1 MGLSHSPLEVR
12 RVLRLT
18 PSSFRPANF
27 FDDAA
32 QTFATFRPI
41 SPYSHTGVRLLAP
54 PTTRQGLPHNPY
66 DRRQTID
73 ALLAAKS
80 LRMKMFYGWKMV
92 MAASGLQIIQAMMLH
107 QAFGAYVA
115 VLAVEQG
122 WSKTSLSAA
131 SAMLSVEA
139 ALLGPLIGWFL
150 DRFGAKGV
158 IKIGVLMFGTGFI
171 FMSQIDSLLEFYL
184 AVAVIAI
191 GASMAGYFPLNVA
204 VIQWF
209 EKKRARALSFV
220 GLGFALGGVFV
231 PIIAG
236 SIEYFGWRETAMGSG
251 IVAILVGFPLA
262 SIFRRRPED
271 FGEVVDGRSSQ
282 DQTRDQDDSKNK
294 APEPDFTAGQAIRT
308 RAFWLLAAGHGIA
321 LIVVMAVNTHA
332 INHMRI
338 SLNYTIAE
346 GSFFIMLM
354 TMFQVAGVLLGGY
367 LGDKFEKRLVAS
379 GCMLLHATGLIA
391 LTYAQGALELVFFA
405 AAHGLAW
412 GLRGPFMQAIRADY
426 FGRKAIGMILGLS
439 AMITALGQSIGPL
452 LAGILGDATGNYILG
467 FNVLSGLAVFGAL
480 IFWWAKRPAP
490 PGGQTKPRSVSE
502 SKPA

>member
-1 MGLSHSPLEVR
+1 
-12 RVLRLT
+12 
-18 PSSFRPANF
+18 
-27 FDDAA
+27 
-32 QTFATFRPI
+32 
-41 SPYSHTGVRLLAP
+41 
-54 PTTRQGLPHNPY
+54 
-66 DRRQTID
+66 
-73 ALLAAKS
+73 
-80 LRMKMFYGWKMV
+80 MKMFYGWKMV

-115 VLAVEQG
+115 VLAIEQG
-122 WSKTSLSAA
+122 WSKTALSGA

-150 DRFGAKGV
+150 DRFGAQGV
-158 IKIGVLMFGTGFI
+158 IKIGVLMFGLGFI
-171 FMSQIDSLLEFYL
+171 FMSQIDSLTGFYI
-184 AVAVIAI
+184 AVGVIAI

-231 PIIAG
+231 PIIAA

-251 IVAILVGFPLA
+251 IVAILVGYPLA

-271 FGEVVDGRSSQ
+271 FGEVVDGIAA
-282 DQTRDQDDSKNK
+282 QTDSKDK
-294 APEPDFTAGQAIRT
+294 AESEQTAPEPDFTAAQAIRT
-308 RAFWLLAAGHGIA
+308 KAFWLLAVGHGIA

-338 SLNYTIAE
+338 SLDYTIAQA
-346 GSFFIMLM
+346 SFFIMLM
-354 TMFQVAGVLLGGY
+354 TMFQVTGVLLGGY
-367 LGDKFEKRLVAS
+367 LGDKFEKRLVAAC
-379 GCMLLHATGLIA
+379 CMVLHGTGLFI

-412 GLRGPFMQAIRADY
+412 GIRGPFMQAIRADY

-452 LAGILGDATGNYILG
+452 LAGILGDATGNYELG
-467 FNVLSGLAVFGAL
+467 FNVLSIMALFGAY
-480 IFWWAKRPAP
+480 IFWLAKRPSP
-490 PGGQTKPRSVSE
+490 PGSTTPVVATSGT
-502 SKPA
+502 

>member
-1 MGLSHSPLEVR
+1 
-12 RVLRLT
+12 
-18 PSSFRPANF
+18 
-27 FDDAA
+27 
-32 QTFATFRPI
+32 
-41 SPYSHTGVRLLAP
+41 
-54 PTTRQGLPHNPY
+54 
-66 DRRQTID
+66 
-73 ALLAAKS
+73 
-80 LRMKMFYGWKMV
+80 MKMFYGWKMV

-115 VLAVEQG
+115 VLAVEQE
-122 WSKTSLSAA
+122 WSKTALSGA

-150 DRFGAKGV
+150 DRFGAQGV
-158 IKIGVLMFGTGFI
+158 IKIGVLMFGVGFMFLSQIESLTGFYI
-171 FMSQIDSLLEFYL
+171 

-231 PIIAG
+231 PIIAA
-236 SIEYFGWRETAMGSG
+236 SIEFFGWRETAMGSG
-251 IVAILVGFPLA
+251 IVAILVGYPLA

-271 FGEVVDGRSSQ
+271 FGEVVDGIASNADNKDKTESQ
-282 DQTRDQDDSKNK
+282 QTT
-294 APEPDFTAGQAIRT
+294 PEPEFTAAQAIRT
-308 RAFWLLAAGHGIA
+308 KAFWLLAAGHGIA

-338 SLNYTIAE
+338 SLDYTIAQA
-346 GSFFIMLM
+346 SFFIMLM

-367 LGDKFEKRLVAS
+367 LGDKFEKRLVAA
-379 GCMLLHATGLIA
+379 GCMVLHATGLFI
-391 LTYAQGALELVFFA
+391 LTYAEGALELVFFA
-405 AAHGLAW
+405 AAHGFAW

-452 LAGILGDATGNYILG
+452 LAGILGDATGNYELG
-467 FNVLSGLAVFGAL
+467 FTVLSVLALFGAYV
-480 IFWWAKRPAP
+480 FWLAKRPKP
-490 PGGQTKPRSVSE
+490 PGSANASMATSGT
-502 SKPA
+502 

>member
-1 MGLSHSPLEVR
+1 
-12 RVLRLT
+12 
-18 PSSFRPANF
+18 
-27 FDDAA
+27 
-32 QTFATFRPI
+32 
-41 SPYSHTGVRLLAP
+41 
-54 PTTRQGLPHNPY
+54 
-66 DRRQTID
+66 
-73 ALLAAKS
+73 
-80 LRMKMFYGWKMV
+80 MKMFYGWKMV

-122 WSKTSLSAA
+122 WSKTALSGA

-150 DRFGAKGV
+150 DRFGAQGV
-158 IKIGVLMFGTGFI
+158 IKIGVLMFGLGFI
-171 FMSQIDSLLEFYL
+171 FMSQIDSLTGFYI
-184 AVAVIAI
+184 AVGVIAI

-231 PIIAG
+231 PIIAA

-251 IVAILVGFPLA
+251 IVAILVGYPLA

-271 FGEVVDGRSSQ
+271 FGEVVDGIASKS
-282 DQTRDQDDSKNK
+282 DGKEKTESEQTT
-294 APEPDFTAGQAIRT
+294 PEPDFTAAQAIRT
-308 RAFWLLAAGHGIA
+308 KAFWLLAVGHGIA

-338 SLNYTIAE
+338 SLDYTIAQA
-346 GSFFIMLM
+346 SFFIMLM
-354 TMFQVAGVLLGGY
+354 TMFQVTGVLLGGY
-367 LGDKFEKRLVAS
+367 LGDKFEKRLVAAC
-379 GCMLLHATGLIA
+379 CMVLHGTGLFI

-452 LAGILGDATGNYILG
+452 LAGILGDATGNYELG
-467 FNVLSGLAVFGAL
+467 FNVLSIMALFGAYA
-480 IFWWAKRPAP
+480 FWLAKRPSP
-490 PGGQTKPRSVSE
+490 PGSTTPVVATTGT
-502 SKPA
+502 

>member
-1 MGLSHSPLEVR
+1 
-12 RVLRLT
+12 
-18 PSSFRPANF
+18 
-27 FDDAA
+27 
-32 QTFATFRPI
+32 
-41 SPYSHTGVRLLAP
+41 
-54 PTTRQGLPHNPY
+54 
-66 DRRQTID
+66 
-73 ALLAAKS
+73 
-80 LRMKMFYGWKMV
+80 MKMFYGWKMV

-122 WSKTSLSAA
+122 WSKTALSGA

-139 ALLGPLIGWFL
+139 AILGPLIGWFL
-150 DRFGAKGV
+150 DRFGAQGV
-158 IKIGVLMFGTGFI
+158 IKIGVLMFGVGFM
-171 FMSQIDSLLEFYL
+171 FMSQIETLTGFYV

-231 PIIAG
+231 PIIAA

-251 IVAILVGFPLA
+251 IVAILVGYPLA
-262 SIFRRRPED
+262 CIFRRRPED
-271 FGEVVDGRSSQ
+271 FGEVVDGIASNTDVVKKTESA
-282 DQTRDQDDSKNK
+282 QTT
-294 APEPDFTAGQAIRT
+294 PEPDFTAAQAIRT
-308 RAFWLLAAGHGIA
+308 KAFWLLAAGHGIA

-338 SLNYTIAE
+338 SLDYTIAQA
-346 GSFFIMLM
+346 SFFIMLM

-367 LGDKFEKRLVAS
+367 LGDKFEKRLVAA
-379 GCMLLHATGLIA
+379 GCMVLHATGLFI

-426 FGRKAIGMILGLS
+426 FGRRAIGMILGLS
-439 AMITALGQSIGPL
+439 AMITAFGQSIGPL
-452 LAGILGDATGNYILG
+452 LAGILGDATGNYVLG
-467 FNVLSGLAVFGAL
+467 FNVLSILALFGAYV
-480 IFWWAKRPAP
+480 FWLAKRPKP
-490 PGGQTKPRSVSE
+490 PGSTIASVATSGT
-502 SKPA
+502 